1 MLKRKSKLIISSVLV
16 LLIILSIGSYYYLLN
31 SISSSSYNEFM
42 SKVNSSKVSDVYID
56 STSTITYKLKN
67 GVKYKTSN
75 PNSENFKES
84 LLIKNVTVHDRENSI
99 FGNLSNLIISIML
112 ISVLSFT
119 LYKVVKNSKTK
130 KSSSI
135 FKISDVND
143 ISFDEVAGSEETKDS
158 LLELVDFLKTPDKY
172 RKFNARQPKG
182 VLLYGEPGTG
192 KTLMAKALASEAKV
206 PFYYSSGSDF
216 VQMYAGVGA
225 SRVRELFKKARENE
239 KAVIFI
245 DEIDAIGKKRSAS
258 ADSSSDERDQTLNAL
273 LTEMSGFNQSDNI
286 IVLAATNRLSSL
298 DDAFLRAGRFDRHIE
313 VPLPDINSREKI
325 LTLHLSNKPIDKNV
339 NIRKLSEM
347 TVYFSGAKLESL
359 VNEAAILAAKNNKDN
374 INQEDF
380 EKAFEIVLAGFEKKD
395 RSYLSDKDRKITA
408 YHESGHALLS
418 KILLP
423 NVKVKKVSIIPST
436 KGAGGYTLN
445 IHPNS
450 VYHTKLT
457 LTNNIKVALAGRA
470 SEEIIFG
477 DENIT
482 TGAEGDIKHATNIL
496 LSMIKTYGMFDSMG
510 MLNYEMLDGSSQK
523 VLEIGNNLINK
534 FYKDVMNILLEN
546 KEQLDIIAH
555 SLLEKEYLEE
565 EELNKLIL
573 N

>member
-298 DDAFLRAGRFDRHIE
+298 DDALLRAGRFDRHIE